1 MRLRTRLLSIAAV
14 VAGAFLLLFSTGAA
28 LADKRVALV
37 VGNSTYQAGAK
48 LSNPA
53 KDARAIAE
61 MLESA
66 GFDKV
71 ILRLDL
77 GNIDFKREMRK
88 FEDNASDADIA
99 LVYYAGHG
107 IEIGGTNYML
117 PVDARLASDRD
128 ADDEAIPL
136 DRILESVDPAGKL
149 RLVILDACREN
160 PFVTSM
166 QRQRQGSTR
175 ALSRGLGRVESKQ
188 NNTLIAFAAKAG
200 ATAEDGSGD
209 HSPLATALLNNLTVP
224 GLDLR
229 IALGKVRD
237 EVMKITAGRQE
248 PWYTGTLGGAI
259 TSLVPLPPQTT
270 STQPPPAQVIE
281 PMSSDAK
288 ADYERVVQIGTR
300 KAWEVFLGTYKTGFY
315 ADLAREQLAKSIAK
329 EEAAARAGREA
340 KQRDEEPKAAAP
352 EAERRKTESPGR
364 EPRRSPQTGA
374 RQRDDSED
382 RPRWPRREARPPPQ
396 APQDAGPTFCKIY
409 PSRC

>member
-237 EVMKITAGRQE
+237 EVMKIT
-248 PWYTGTLGGAI
+248 
-259 TSLVPLPPQTT
+259 
-270 STQPPPAQVIE
+270 
-281 PMSSDAK
+281 
-288 ADYERVVQIGTR
+288 
-300 KAWEVFLGTYKTGFY
+300 
-315 ADLAREQLAKSIAK
+315 
-329 EEAAARAGREA
+329 
-340 KQRDEEPKAAAP
+340 
-352 EAERRKTESPGR
+352 
-364 EPRRSPQTGA
+364 
-374 RQRDDSED
+374 
-382 RPRWPRREARPPPQ
+382 
-396 APQDAGPTFCKIY
+396 
-409 PSRC
+409 